1 MRLKDIAGIRG
12 RPVIIIGLEGT
23 VHDAI
28 QKMVKNKIGALPVCD
43 AQGKVVGIISERDL
57 LKECAKHSAVIGQT
71 KIEEIM
77 TKDVISGVP
86 EDSLDHTMRVM
97 VQNGI
102 RHLPIMAGSQL
113 EGMISMRD
121 VVQAQLEEF
130 KEKLENTK
138 AQVLNYFDV

>member
-12 RPVIIIGLEGT
+12 RPVITIGLEGT

-57 LKECAKHSAVIGQT
+57 LKECAKHSAAIGQT
-71 KIEEIM
+71 KIGEIM
-77 TKDVISGVP
+77 TKDVITGVP
-86 EDSLDHTMRVM
+86 EDGLDYTMRVM

-130 KEKLENTK
+130 KVKLENTK